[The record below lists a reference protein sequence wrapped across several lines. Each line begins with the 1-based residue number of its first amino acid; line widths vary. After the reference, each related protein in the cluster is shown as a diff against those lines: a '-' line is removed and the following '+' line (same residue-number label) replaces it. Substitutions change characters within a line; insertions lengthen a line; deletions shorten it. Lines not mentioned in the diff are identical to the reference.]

1 MTDDDGTS
9 QFLES
14 SIRPDELM
22 EGQLQRTLNDAE
34 LLLKHENEFV
44 QIACPACG
52 STRRGKAF
60 VKFGLRHALCDE
72 CGTTY
77 VSPRP
82 RPEHLA
88 EYYEKSEDWAYWS
101 THVFPASE
109 TARRDKVFIPRVRRL
124 IDMCGRFGL
133 RTGTIAEVGAGF
145 GIFCD
150 EIRKSGMFNRVI
162 AIEPNPS
169 LARNCRERGVE
180 TLEQPFDQ
188 VDIENGSLDVLAGY
202 EAIEHL
208 FDRMRDEYRAALS
221 PAAAASGVDAGAAV
235 ELLWRIFEN
244 PDFAA
249 VLELYTAARTDGE
262 LRSRLV
268 PVADAHQAHVYRLAR
283 EYFPRADRDALDR
296 VLRTILDAMQGMA
309 VSRFVTGTLVDRE
322 ARLGELKRLAAE
334 AVGGERS

>member
-34 LLLKHENEFV
+34 LLLKHESEFV

-124 IDMCGRFGL
+124 IDMCGRFGS

-150 EIRKSGMFNRVI
+150 EIKKSGMFNRVI

-202 EAIEHL
+202 EVIEHL
-208 FDRMRDEYRAALS
+208 FDPRAFLRKCHALLAPGGLLVIS
-221 PAAAASGVDAGAAV
+221 CPNSAGFDALVLGENWGSFDLGHLNLFNLDSLSALLQACGFRVIERATPGKLDAELVRKEVLAGACDLGEQPFLKEILIHRWQEVGA
-235 ELLWRIFEN
+235 EFQRFLSDNLLSSHMV
-244 PDFAA
+244 FAA
-249 VLELYTAARTDGE
+249 
-262 LRSRLV
+262 
-268 PVADAHQAHVYRLAR
+268 QK
-283 EYFPRADRDALDR
+283 
-296 VLRTILDAMQGMA
+296 Q
-309 VSRFVTGTLVDRE
+309 
-322 ARLGELKRLAAE
+322 
-334 AVGGERS
+334 